1 MEFSVNHTRRFFR
14 LLVYSE
20 LPGEVNTVLLQ
31 PEEQANPAYLEGVH
45 LACAAYAEII
55 NPYNPVP
62 S

>member
-1 MEFSVNHTRRFFR
+1 LASNGLPNQDR

-20 LPGEVNTVLLQ
+20 GSCEVIIVLGQ
-31 PEEQANPAYLEGVH
+31 PEEQANPPYLEGDGVT